1 MNFAMLPPRYQLV
14 EIMRRLYDQ
23 GPTTTSGGN
32 LSILDSDGSIWI
44 TPASVDKGALRPEDI
59 VRVYPDG
66 RQDGLHRPSSEFPF
80 HRQIYNARPD
90 LTAIVHAH
98 PTALVAFSL
107 VRQIPDTHITPQAFE
122 VCGTVGYAP
131 YELPGSEALGLRI
144 SEAFATGANVVMLE
158 NHGAV
163 AGGNGLLN
171 AFHRLETLEFAAQTL
186 IHAASLSE
194 IELLSDDEL
203 ALIRQDA
210 QLPEFAPTKRDSREL
225 EGRHAIA
232 QLIRRAYAHRLV
244 TSTGGVVS
252 TRLGDDDFII
262 TPFGFDR
269 KYVEPEDMVRILDG
283 RREAGRVPSRA
294 VRLHRAIYR
303 THADVNCIM
312 SAQPPG
318 ALSFSVS
325 RRAAFDTKLIPETY
339 IVLREMPAVPYGNV
353 FTDPES
359 IARLLRP
366 DTPVLLLR
374 HDAVLVTGKT
384 TLEAFDRI
392 EVAEFSAQA
401 LLRSRALGVLQPI
414 GEDDIRDLRQKYFPN
429 PPVGD

>member
-1 MNFAMLPPRYQLV
+1 
-14 EIMRRLYDQ
+14 
-23 GPTTTSGGN
+23 
-32 LSILDSDGSIWI
+32 
-44 TPASVDKGALRPEDI
+44 
-59 VRVYPDG
+59 
-66 RQDGLHRPSSEFPF
+66 
-80 HRQIYNARPD
+80 
-90 LTAIVHAH
+90 
-98 PTALVAFSL
+98 
-107 VRQIPDTHITPQAFE
+107 
-122 VCGTVGYAP
+122 
-131 YELPGSEALGLRI
+131 
-144 SEAFATGANVVMLE
+144 MLE

-186 IHAASLSE
+186 IHAANLGD

-203 ALIRQDA
+203 ALFRQDT

-225 EGRHAIA
+225 EGRHSIA
-232 QLIRRAYAHRLV
+232 EVIRRAYSHRLV
-244 TSTGGVVS
+244 TSTGGTVS
-252 TRLGDDDFII
+252 TRLGEDDFII

-283 RREAGRVPSRA
+283 KREAGRVPSRA
-294 VRLHRAIYR
+294 VGLHRAIYAI
-303 THADVNCIM
+303 HPNVNCIM

-325 RRAAFDTKLIPETY
+325 NRVAFDTKLIPETY
-339 IVLREMPAVPYGNV
+339 IVLREMPAVPYGNA
-353 FTDPES
+353 FTDPAA

-374 HDAVLVTGKT
+374 HDAVLVTGRT

-401 LLRSRALGVLQPI
+401 LLRSRALGILQPI
-414 GEDDIRDLRQKYFPN
+414 GDDDIRNLQQKFFPN
-429 PPVGD
+429 P

>member
-1 MNFAMLPPRYQLV
+1 MNFAMLPPPHQLV

-23 GPTTTSGGN
+23 GLTTTSGGN
-32 LSILDSDGSIWI
+32 LSILDDDGSIWI
-44 TPASVDKGALRPEDI
+44 TPAGVDKGSLRPEDI

-66 RQDGLHRPSSEFPF
+66 RLDGLHRPSSEFPF

-98 PTALVAFSL
+98 PIALVAFSL
-107 VRQIPDTHITPQAFE
+107 VRQVPDTHITPQAFE
-122 VCGTVGYAP
+122 VCGRVGYAR

-144 SEAFATGANVVMLE
+144 SEAFTTGANIVMLE
-158 NHGAV
+158 NHGVV
-163 AGGNGLLN
+163 AGGDGLLD
-171 AFHRLETLEFAAQTL
+171 AFHRLETLEFAAQTI
-186 IHAASLSE
+186 IHASSLGE
-194 IELLSDDEL
+194 LELLTGEEL
-203 ALIRQDA
+203 ALFRQDL
-210 QLPEFAPTKRDSREL
+210 QLLEFAPTKRDSREL
-225 EGRHAIA
+225 EGRHTIA
-232 QLIRRAYAHRLV
+232 DVIRRAYAHRLI
-244 TSTGGVVS
+244 TSTGGTVS
-252 TRLGDDDFII
+252 ARLGEDDFII

-283 RREAGRVPSRA
+283 RREAGRIPSRA
-294 VRLHRAIYR
+294 VRLHRAIYAS
-303 THADVNCIM
+303 HPGVNCIM

-318 ALSFSVS
+318 ALSFSVTN
-325 RRAAFDTKLIPETY
+325 RVPFDTKLIPETY
-339 IVLREMPAVPYGNV
+339 IVLREMPAVPYGTA

-359 IARLLRP
+359 IVRLLTS

-401 LLRSRALGVLQPI
+401 LLRSRSLGLLQPI
-414 GEDDIRDLRQKYFPN
+414 GEEDIRNLQQKFFPK
-429 PPVGD
+429 P

>member
-1 MNFAMLPPRYQLV
+1 MNFAMLPPPHQLV

-23 GPTTTSGGN
+23 GLTTTSGGN
-32 LSILDSDGSIWI
+32 LSILDDDGSIWI
-44 TPASVDKGALRPEDI
+44 TPAGVDKGSLRPEDI

-98 PTALVAFSL
+98 PIALVAFSL
-107 VRQIPDTHITPQAFE
+107 VRQVPDTHITPQAFE
-122 VCGTVGYAP
+122 VCGKVGYAR
-131 YELPGSEALGLRI
+131 YELPGSEALGMRI
-144 SEAFATGANVVMLE
+144 SEAFTTGANVVMLE

-163 AGGNGLLN
+163 AGGDGLLD
-171 AFHRLETLEFAAQTL
+171 AFHRLETLEFAAQTM
-186 IHAASLSE
+186 IHAANLGE
-194 IELLSDDEL
+194 LELLADDEL
-203 ALIRQDA
+203 ALFRQDA
-210 QLPEFAPTKRDSREL
+210 QLPEFAPTKRDSGEL

-232 QLIRRAYAHRLV
+232 QVIRRAYTHRLV
-244 TSTGGVVS
+244 TSTGGTVS
-252 TRLGDDDFII
+252 MRLGDDDFII

-294 VRLHRAIYR
+294 VRMHRAIYAL
-303 THADVNCIM
+303 HPGVNCIM

-318 ALSFSVS
+318 ALSFSVTS
-325 RRAAFDTKLIPETY
+325 RVPFDTKLIPETY
-339 IVLREMPAVPYGNV
+339 IVLREMPAVPYGAA
-353 FTDPES
+353 FTDPEA
-359 IARLLRP
+359 IARLLTP

-374 HDAVLVTGKT
+374 HDAVLVTGKS

-401 LLRSRALGVLQPI
+401 LLRSRTLGLLQPI
-414 GEDDIRDLRQKYFPN
+414 GEDDIRNLQEKFFPKT
-429 PPVGD
+429 